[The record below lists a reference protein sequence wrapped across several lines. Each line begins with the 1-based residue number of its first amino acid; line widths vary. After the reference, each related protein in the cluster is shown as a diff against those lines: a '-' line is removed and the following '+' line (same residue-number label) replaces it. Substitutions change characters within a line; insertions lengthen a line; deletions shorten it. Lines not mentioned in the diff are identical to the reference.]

1 MSRLTFML
9 FCTAQEQ
16 DELRIQLPEG
26 QGLFSC
32 RLASPLASIPA
43 LSLPL
48 CTDPAEL
55 CIGEVRTTLELGIND
70 TSTTVSTTTRVSSTL
85 TTTTLTTRTVTGAL
99 AGCDSTDGNL

>member
-1 MSRLTFML
+1 ML

-32 RLASPLASIPA
+32 RLASPSASIPA

-55 CIGEVRTTLELGIND
+55 WIDWEVRTTTLELGIND